1 MAESNRSRNGDPV
14 GEIVCPLCGAT
25 QGCVLEHVPVRA
37 LDREYRRQMGVSVM
51 EEFGNGVTELL
62 LMRCGTCGLEWF
74 HPTVAGSARFYERL
88 GVNEQY
94 YSTTRWEFT
103 ETLRRLPPD
112 PDLIDVGCGDGFFLR
127 SVTGTRRRGIEYNPD
142 AARRAREAGLPVEET
157 RVELLPAGSADAV
170 TLFQV
175 LEHVPRPREVLS
187 ALERVLRPGGR
198 LFVAVPNNDGW
209 VGRAPANPL
218 NAPPH
223 HPLRW
228 RSEALRHVPKLTGL
242 VLEDLAEEPLAP
254 EHRLHYRRALALERM
269 AGLLRWE
276 IPRYGVS
283 PAAVAA
289 RKVAT
294 LWATLTLRLGAGGLP
309 GSAPGHS
316 LLAVYRKP

>member
-1 MAESNRSRNGDPV
+1 MGAV
-14 GEIVCPLCGAT
+14 VCPLCGAT
-25 QGCVLEHVPVRA
+25 EGTVLEHVPVRA
-37 LDREYRRQMGVSVM
+37 LDHEYRRQMGVSVL
-51 EEFGNGVTELL
+51 EEFGSGVTELV

-74 HPTVAGSARFYERL
+74 RPTIAGSAGFYERL

-103 ETLRRLPPD
+103 ETLRRLPAD
-112 PDLIDVGCGDGFFLR
+112 PDLIDVGCGDGFFLNL
-127 SVTGTRRRGIEYNPD
+127 VPGARRRGIEYNPD
-142 AARRAREAGLPVEET
+142 AARRAREKGLPVEET
-157 RVELLPAGSADAV
+157 RIEALPASSADTV

-228 RSEALRHVPKLTGL
+228 RSEALRHVPRLTGL
-242 VLEDLAEEPLAP
+242 GLEDLVEEPLAP
-254 EHRLHYRRALALERM
+254 EHRLHYRRARALERM
-269 AGLLRWE
+269 AGLLGWE
-276 IPRYGVS
+276 MPRYGVS

-294 LWATLTLRLGAGGLP
+294 LWATLSLRLRATEDAGV
-309 GSAPGHS
+309 APGHS
-316 LLAVYRKP
+316 LLAVYRKPC